1 MNHGSHGVYNTGSSI
16 KFKTSIIK
24 SSLCHHSDT
33 YILLKEIITVP
44 NTGTAAALIIEAK
57 DFQIVILLTFRE
69 LFKYY

>member
-44 NTGTAAALIIEAK
+44 NTGTAAAPNNRSNRFSNSDIIN
-57 DFQIVILLTFRE
+57 F
-69 LFKYY
+69 